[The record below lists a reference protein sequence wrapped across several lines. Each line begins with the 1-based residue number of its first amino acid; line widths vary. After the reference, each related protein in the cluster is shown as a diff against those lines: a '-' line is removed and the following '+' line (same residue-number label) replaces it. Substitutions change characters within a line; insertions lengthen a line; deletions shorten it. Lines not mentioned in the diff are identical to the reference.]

1 MQGRKEGGPGGPRC
15 ETFRNSLLG
24 QQGTYSRRERSH
36 HLTAMRFT
44 GLRTDTEWPSVHHH
58 DIFTVAGFH
67 QVVNPNTWLL
77 HLRLCQVSAVYNLD
91 SSLRLCF
98 SQESED
104 LVHVALASSAC
115 IALGDVGWGRPLGSD
130 KHLGAPG
137 VTGTASQPHTSVCIA
152 VLQHTPIHRLVI
164 APRPF
169 PPEFSSPR

>member
-1 MQGRKEGGPGGPRC
+1 MRLFVIVYWDNRG
-15 ETFRNSLLG
+15 
-24 QQGTYSRRERSH
+24 
-36 HLTAMRFT
+36 LTAGESGPIISLPCVSLGCAPTRN
-44 GLRTDTEWPSVHHH
+44 GLLST
-58 DIFTVAGFH
+58 IMIYFTVAGFH

-104 LVHVALASSAC
+104 LVHVALAGSAC
-115 IALGDVGWGRPLGSD
+115 IVLGDVGWGRPLGSD

-169 PPEFSSPR
+169 HPEFSSPR